1 MKIERNI
8 SRERADAFTTLIQL
22 LAKSSHYG
30 FGPAFDNIAQLY
42 GELDALREHGP
53 VYQIKLE
60 ANLKV
65 PEPLQHLIT
74 EARHAFDLQQ
84 RQSEMQSRLKKLIE
98 FCGSENN
105 RYLPGASLL
114 RNEAK
119 RWLEYLKHFPTAN
132 KSPSLRIHLSPSLDL
147 PQQLSKTWNSETG
160 EVSLDLDLALI
171 NDGQL
176 PITYVAMLFASKGKF
191 KLIIKDPHDV
201 TLSSDGL
208 RLIELKSVIEVGE
221 SRVVRLCLKHI
232 EETEVNLRARYKC
245 FPDPDRPN
253 PESCFSFKL
262 TAPLALDKNAWQ
274 NPYIPDVPLTTEWH
288 WKELMKGGHQRIIA
302 DIVKDLQNIKA
313 GRVYVIRGVKRTG
326 KTSLLYS
333 LHEGIRRIPGHFPVY
348 IDIDSWQM
356 ALRKEGAKI
365 DGENLLYKLADSAL
379 ADTEYAEPKLAQEHK
394 DKLNAALLECACR
407 MRYEQFEAFVGEL
420 ASALNN
426 ACVVFFLDEL
436 DSWIAAQEFEKDA
449 QNLLEQMR
457 RLAINLRGRCA
468 AIISHDWQGQNRQN
482 AYNNANLTPSL
493 WHRVKFLERTDVDA
507 LCALTS
513 PLPYTETAMEFI
525 WRATG
530 GWPGLVQFV
539 LYRLVEEVWRS
550 SDPNGDGRFL
560 VDIAMAKKVIGNI
573 LQSADD
579 RPFLTYFFKSFDD
592 AEIKVLQTLSAAQL
606 IRKDSYQIE
615 GVRRSREE
623 AFVYAGELPEEMS
636 ARVFENALASLY
648 GKQIIE
654 PVGEGHHQCKLR
666 VGLLAYPGAL
676 KLRQNERPKT
686 LHAAGGDGA
695 DSIE

>member
-1 MKIERNI
+1 MN
-8 SRERADAFTTLIQL
+8 REPADAFTTLTQL
-22 LAKSSHYG
+22 LARSPHHG
-30 FGPAFDNIAQLY
+30 FGPAPAVIAQFY
-42 GELDALREHGP
+42 GELEALREHGP

-60 ANLKV
+60 ASLNSL
-65 PEPLQHLIT
+65 PQP
-74 EARHAFDLQQ
+74 ARELMAQARRAFDLRQ
-84 RQSEMQSRLKKLIE
+84 RESDMQRRLKELIR
-98 FCGSENN
+98 FCDSKKNHA
-105 RYLPGASLL
+105 LPGAYLL

-119 RWLEYLKHFPTAN
+119 RWLEYLKYFQAAN
-132 KSPSLRIHLSPSLDL
+132 KSVSLRIHLSPSLDL
-147 PQQLSKTWNSETG
+147 PQELSQTWNSETG

-176 PITYVAMLFASKGKF
+176 PITYVAMLFASNGKF
-191 KLIIKDPHDV
+191 KLIIKDTRDA

-221 SRVVRLCLKHI
+221 SRVVRLCLKHT

-253 PESCFSFKL
+253 PESFFSFKL
-262 TAPLALDKNAWQ
+262 TAPMALDKNAWR
-274 NPYIPDVPLTTEWH
+274 NPYIPDVPLTIEWH
-288 WKELMKGGHQRIIA
+288 WKELMKGEHRRSIA
-302 DIVKDLQNIKA
+302 DIVKDLQNLKV

-326 KTSLLYS
+326 KTSMLYC
-333 LHEGIRRIPGHFPVY
+333 LQEEIRRTPGGFPVY
-348 IDIDSWQM
+348 IDVYSWQM
-356 ALRKEGAKI
+356 ALREKGAKI
-365 DGENLLYKLADSAL
+365 DGENLLYKLADAAL
-379 ADTEYAEPKLAQEHK
+379 AEAEYAEPKLAQEHK
-394 DKLNAALLECACR
+394 EKFTAALHECAYR
-407 MRYEQFEAFVGEL
+407 MRYEQIEAFVGEL
-420 ASALNN
+420 TIALNN

-436 DSWIAAQEFEKDA
+436 DSWIEAQEFEKDA
-449 QNLLEQMR
+449 QNLLEQIR
-457 RLAINLRGRCA
+457 RLAINLRGRFA
-468 AIISHDWQGQNRQN
+468 AIISHDWQGQNWQR
-482 AYNNANLTPSL
+482 AYNNAKLTPSL
-493 WHRVKFLERTDVDA
+493 WHRVKFLERTDVEA

-539 LYRLVEEVWRS
+539 LYRLVEAAWRS
-550 SDPNGDGRFL
+550 TDSNGDGKFL
-560 VDIAMAKKVIGNI
+560 VDITMAKKVISNI

-592 AEIKVLQTLSAAQL
+592 DEIKVLQTLSAAQL

-615 GVRRSREE
+615 SVRRSREE

-654 PVGEGHHQCKLR
+654 AVGEGHHQCKLR

-676 KLRQNERPKT
+676 KLRR
-686 LHAAGGDGA
+686 
-695 DSIE
+695 